1 MIVASILNIIS
12 KFIYSY
18 ETLIIGR
25 FISGKINKLI
35 FIHYDEFNLSNKK
48 GLFCGLFS
56 GILPLY
62 LSELAPKNLRGTI
75 GTLNQL
81 MIVFGILVTNILGL
95 PQLYDIYQ
103 FTLN

>member
-1 MIVASILNIIS
+1 MIIITYILILL
-12 KFIYSY
+12 YS
-18 ETLIIGR
+18 
-25 FISGKINKLI
+25 
-35 FIHYDEFNLSNKK
+35 

-95 PQLYDIYQ
+95 PQLFDIYIFVMFSMRLIQ
-103 FTLN
+103 ISFYSIKKG